1 MVGYT
6 SMMRP
11 PFDGCFALLAQQ
23 QGLLAQLQ
31 GAPGGIMQFLVQM
44 GPALLIILLLYTFM
58 IAKPQQR
65 EQKKREEQL
74 KAIKKNDRVITS
86 GGIFGVV
93 TSVQTDKNEV
103 TLRIDDKTDTK
114 MRMQLSS
121 IARVLVSDESSESS
135 SDKPA

>member
-1 MVGYT
+1 
-6 SMMRP
+6 MMLAQ
-11 PFDGCFALLAQQ
+11 FDGFALLAQQ
-23 QGLLAQLQ
+23 
-31 GAPGGIMQFLVQM
+31 PGGGGGLMQFLVQM

-65 EQKKREEQL
+65 EQKKREEQM

-93 TSVQTDKNEV
+93 TSVQAENNEV
-103 TLRIDDKTDTK
+103 TLRIDEKNDTK

-121 IARVLVSDESSESS
+121 IARVIVSDESGEAA